1 MSLQLSLD
9 RNNGSTLYRQIAEQ
23 IKDRIC
29 DGRLPSGAQL
39 PTIRQ
44 LAETLKVTR
53 LTVQNAYA
61 ELQSNGWIEATV
73 GRGTFVADG
82 VRPRPPML
90 LPGQPITTD
99 GVIHDIL
106 RSNQIMGMRSMS
118 NARSTPL
125 PKRFW

>member
-90 LPGQPITTD
+90 LPGRLVAHGHALD
-99 GVIHDIL
+99 VERL
-106 RSNQIMGMRSMS
+106 
-118 NARSTPL
+118 ARHEAL
-125 PKRFW
+125 PD